1 MWADCLNDGLIGD
14 HTVGGMSREAKNG
27 SEKMMSIMMMSV
39 VLWVL
44 VAFKHDGKRK
54 KNTVVTHDGD
64 GGFVVTL
71 HGTDIVKVD
80 RFGRITLKTG
90 GYRTHT
96 TRTRINQVS
105 DEYALG
111 FRVFQKNFTW
121 YIEANGTVEEW
132 VGTYSLYEY
141 SYRADEY
148 KIGASLGMKHIPHLK
163 HGMILEHKT
172 FKNADGTPMRVK
184 VTGMPQAYKRDPMN
198 ARIPIKHGLY
208 NHGTLDRTN
217 VYEWR
222 LS

>member
-1 MWADCLNDGLIGD
+1 MIA
-14 HTVGGMSREAKNG
+14 
-27 SEKMMSIMMMSV
+27 
-39 VLWVL
+39 VLGVL
-44 VAFKHDGKRK
+44 VAFKHNGKMKRNTWVTQDG
-54 KNTVVTHDGD
+54 H

-71 HGTDIVKVD
+71 HETDIVKVD

-90 GYRTHT
+90 GHRTWA

-111 FRVFQKNFTW
+111 FKVIQKDFTW
-121 YIEANGTVEEW
+121 YVIANGTAEEW
-132 VGTYSLYEY
+132 F
-141 SYRADEY
+141 DENNGPNSQ
-148 KIGASLGMKHIPHLK
+148 ISVHRISGPLEMKHIPHLK

-172 FKNADGTPMRVK
+172 LKNADGTPMRVK
-184 VTGMPQAYKRDPMN
+184 VTGMPQAFKRDPMN
-198 ARIPIKHGLY
+198 ARIPIKHGLR